1 MLLLLGF
8 AVLFIN
14 YSGSIGLGKSYVESL
29 LGKIGDLD
37 VEDVFKA
44 VKSNPLCS
52 NRKLLLYGGSHGG
65 FLVTHLS
72 GQYPVSI
79 ECLTSNVCILNNEN
93 LHTFFSIILL
103 IVIFFIKIKFLMFVL
118 FILVT
123 DLFIVI
129 NNILI

>member
-1 MLLLLGF
+1 MLLGF

-14 YSGSIGLGKSYVESL
+14 YSGSIGLGKNYIKSL

-65 FLVTHLS
+65 FLVAHLS
-72 GQYPVSI
+72 GQYPVSMQCVI
-79 ECLTSNVCILNNEN
+79 SNVHILNNE
-93 LHTFFSIILL
+93 H
-103 IVIFFIKIKFLMFVL
+103 
-118 FILVT
+118 
-123 DLFIVI
+123 
-129 NNILI
+129 